1 VLYHL
6 PDEIKLGKNLA
17 KIINDDIVNAFIQ
30 FNEMHLQKV
39 KNFSLF
45 RVFNILKSSF

>member
-1 VLYHL
+1 MLYHL
-6 PDEIKLGKNLA
+6 PDEENLGKNLA
-17 KIINDDIVNAFIQ
+17 KIINDDIANIFIQ
-30 FNEMHLQKV
+30 VREMHLPKV